1 MLYPVLFTSTNSFY
15 APTLTAPGLP
25 ITDDKLS
32 YWNGTAWISLIRQ
45 QIDTTI
51 LDVSRSE
58 SAVVTSGT
66 KKYTFVLP
74 STIKLLEAPSASLA
88 VAQSSGSALTV
99 DMKQDGASVLS
110 ALLVVPNTE
119 KTAKTAVLASS
130 ILFANKTIS
139 IDVTQVGVG
148 DAAGLK
154 IYLKSSPDN
163 TQDAAET
170 DPFYSSVSALF
181 YFDGTDL
188 STTFVEEKG
197 NAVTT
202 YGTALL
208 STANKVM
215 GTAGGQF
222 YGSHD
227 YISIPHNAALE
238 FGSGDFTVEGRV
250 FFDSTGT
257 YVAIYSKYDSSSNIA
272 FTIYKSGSAVVV
284 YASSNGTTWNLLNA
298 VSIIGSISINTWYA
312 IAVTREGNVWKTY
325 VNGTLVSREESIER
339 GRSCSFQIG

>member
-1 MLYPVLFTSTNSFY
+1 M
-15 APTLTAPGLP
+15 
-25 ITDDKLS
+25 
-32 YWNGTAWISLIRQ
+32 
-45 QIDTTI
+45 
-51 LDVSRSE
+51 
-58 SAVVTSGT
+58 
-66 KKYTFVLP
+66 
-74 STIKLLEAPSASLA
+74 
-88 VAQSSGSALTV
+88 
-99 DMKQDGASVLS
+99 
-110 ALLVVPNTE
+110 
-119 KTAKTAVLASS
+119 
-130 ILFANKTIS
+130 
-139 IDVTQVGVG
+139 
-148 DAAGLK
+148 K

-325 VNGTLVSREESIER
+325 VNGTLVSNVTVAGTIFANTSAVYLGKNPLNVVGAVPSRLDEWRVTKGVARYSGNYTVR
-339 GRSCSFQIG
+339 TDPFPNA